1 MYAYSCN
8 TDDLNMCCAFHR
20 LRFAHTA
27 PQLGMATVP
36 GLPAP
41 RVVHPARDD
50 FPLPHSFLNAYD
62 SDPKSCWIIVRM
74 DDFFEFLNADPRL
87 HLCPVFSCR
96 SEPNRSLRPITDFI
110 TTFKDVP
117 TQSGTRTYKY
127 SEGLINVQLTTKGA
141 LLGSDIQLLTI
152 KRQCHAS
159 CKAVSWLERITVENV
174 KARTV
179 QIFFTSFIPD
189 HTTTCVRDGATT
201 RCKPL
206 IAEHVML
213 KCLCRMP
220 NVRPRDL
227 ESCTMKVD
235 LSTSSQRS
243 GLTQEQLRFAKPVPY
258 AMAQNATRNTKRIG
272 RENTGDFD
280 VIHRIVRAELQ
291 RCLETGQVID
301 TDTVAVMERNDCRI
315 VDYHPVEDSTCTNVD
330 DPSSWFWC
338 LIQLPGADV
347 DMESYAGS
355 CGLAYDAKIKMIIEG
370 LAVMPICTTKPQLP
384 TMPTL
389 GTPAYGCLLQ
399 HVTQP
404 NYILITNTEAA
415 PIITA
420 MAEAIRGCLRCN
432 RADCDHRYTV
442 AMRDNGGFT
451 LMRPDCVDHERPGLW
466 SKELIDACAAYLKSI
481 YS

>member
-1 MYAYSCN
+1 MTGACLHRMSLGPIITSTCTFDCECVHACMHN

-330 DPSSWFWC
+330 DPSS
-338 LIQLPGADV
+338 
-347 DMESYAGS
+347 
-355 CGLAYDAKIKMIIEG
+355 
-370 LAVMPICTTKPQLP
+370 
-384 TMPTL
+384 
-389 GTPAYGCLLQ
+389 
-399 HVTQP
+399 
-404 NYILITNTEAA
+404 
-415 PIITA
+415 
-420 MAEAIRGCLRCN
+420 
-432 RADCDHRYTV
+432 
-442 AMRDNGGFT
+442 
-451 LMRPDCVDHERPGLW
+451 
-466 SKELIDACAAYLKSI
+466 
-481 YS
+481 